1 MAKTFLRVCRECG
14 HQWEVPKAVA
24 KQGPNALE
32 MFGRKTIAAGSSA
45 TLFSRTRTSDQLRL
59 MRAEQKQR
67 DAAASVRC
75 PVCRENNVF
84 QGPKGSSVTK
94 AVVERVREDVASR
107 PKQSNLI
114 SSEPTK
120 RCPMCAEE
128 ILLAARKCKHC
139 GELFEDAV
147 GATPSPASPAGAAAK
162 ETAPSASQPVWRMG
176 TMTWKCIAHG
186 KSACQSCRALV
197 KPPWRAGKKGD
208 VHPAE

>member
-1 MAKTFLRVCRECG
+1 MARTFIRVCRECG
-14 HQWEVPKAVA
+14 HQWEVPRAVA

-32 MFGRKTIAAGSSA
+32 MFGRKTMAAGSSA

-94 AVVERVREDVASR
+94 AVVDRVRRDVESR
-107 PKQSNLI
+107 PKQSNLT

-128 ILLAARKCKHC
+128 VLLAARKCKHC
-139 GELFEDAV
+139 GELFDGVADA
-147 GATPSPASPAGAAAK
+147 PSTSASSSGTAAG
-162 ETAPSASQPVWRMG
+162 ETASAAPQPVWRMG
-176 TMTWKCIAHG
+176 SMTWKCIAHG
-186 KSACQSCRALV
+186 KSACQTCRSLV

-208 VHPAE
+208 VHPSP